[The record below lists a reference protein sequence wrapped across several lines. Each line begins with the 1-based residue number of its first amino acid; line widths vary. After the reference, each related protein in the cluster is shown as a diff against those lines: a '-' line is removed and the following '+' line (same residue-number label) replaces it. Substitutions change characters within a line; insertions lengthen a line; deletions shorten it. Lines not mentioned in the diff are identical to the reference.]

1 MNGISASHVIV
12 EPGGTGVVAH
22 VGLHALGCFAD
33 RLGLGDSLSAR
44 IPPTGERL
52 PVHDRGKVLVH
63 AALML
68 AGGGE
73 SCADIEHLRLQPDL
87 FGSVPSDSTVFRTFH
102 QLDEKTR
109 AGIAVAMA
117 DMRAKVWSR
126 SSATTGGGPVV
137 LDLDAS
143 LVEVHTDTKENAGP
157 TRNGGF
163 GFHPMFCFADA
174 TGEVLA
180 GLLRPGNAGANTVT
194 DHLIVLDQAIAQLP
208 AAVAAG
214 HRAGD
219 DPAMANRGV
228 VVRADSA
235 GCTEGFLSG
244 CRERNVSFLVTARS
258 NPQVTAAICDAIGID
273 QVWEPAL
280 TQAGEPRDGAAVCE
294 LTSLVTDHKL
304 PEGTR
309 LIVRREPLHPGAQR
323 SLFPSLEFRYWG
335 FYTDAEGTPVELD
348 ATMRAHAHVER
359 HIQRLKD
366 SGLCRMPFTSFEANA
381 NWMMAVAMSADLVRW
396 FQLLCFDGNWVD
408 ARPKAMR
415 WGIFHAPGRLIK
427 RSRQRVVRIID
438 GWPGTDA
445 LLNAYKRIA
454 LDHLSEPGLPS
465 VGTSLTEHARHGGP
479 DTSDHLN

>member
-1 MNGISASHVIV
+1 
-12 EPGGTGVVAH
+12 
-22 VGLHALGCFAD
+22 
-33 RLGLGDSLSAR
+33 
-44 IPPTGERL
+44 
-52 PVHDRGKVLVH
+52 
-63 AALML
+63 
-68 AGGGE
+68 
-73 SCADIEHLRLQPDL
+73 
-87 FGSVPSDSTVFRTFH
+87 
-102 QLDEKTR
+102 
-109 AGIAVAMA
+109 
-117 DMRAKVWSR
+117 
-126 SSATTGGGPVV
+126 
-137 LDLDAS
+137 
-143 LVEVHTDTKENAGP
+143 
-157 TRNGGF
+157 
-163 GFHPMFCFADA
+163 MFCFADA

-244 CRERNVSFLVTARS
+244 VRERNVSFLVTARS

-273 QVWEPAL
+273 GVGTAL

-323 SLFPSLEFRYWG
+323 SLFQVSSSVTG
-335 FYTDAEGTPVELD
+335 VSTPTRRERQFELD

-359 HIQRLKD
+359 HIQELKD

-427 RSRQRVVRIID
+427 RSRRAASSGSSTD
-438 GWPGTDA
+438 GRAPTRCSTPT
-445 LLNAYKRIA
+445 NASR
-454 LDHLSEPGLPS
+454 
-465 VGTSLTEHARHGGP
+465 
-479 DTSDHLN
+479 